1 MLSGK
6 VFKPLRIHHKSPNVN
21 VKVNISVL
29 VFNVLQHDSKIN
41 AEKSL
46 YKNGKNGKVVA
57 INSRKS
63 TFSGVFTNYEGF
75 IPTYQKRGLLHK
87 LLHRNFSIRC
97 DFKTFHL
104 EVDRLNTI
112 LRKNNYPPN
121 STDYCT
127 KSFLNKLYTPKVV
140 AQNVSKRN
148 VLLSCRSWAVLRF
161 NFERSFKN
169 YLLINWRL
177 AI

>member
-21 VKVNISVL
+21 VKLNISVL

-46 YKNGKNGKVVA
+46 YKNGKSGKVVA

-87 LLHRNFSIRC
+87 
-97 DFKTFHL
+97 
-104 EVDRLNTI
+104 
-112 LRKNNYPPN
+112 
-121 STDYCT
+121 
-127 KSFLNKLYTPKVV
+127 
-140 AQNVSKRN
+140 
-148 VLLSCRSWAVLRF
+148 
-161 NFERSFKN
+161 
-169 YLLINWRL
+169 
-177 AI
+177 